1 MRAWILKRTI
11 CWTTLAASVAA
22 MSTAH
27 AQSVPQP
34 LTVEF
39 AFHGFADAA
48 TGAFDPGRWAKGSFI
63 GTDVDSNSVLSMDE
77 LSHFDWDGIN
87 YSLTGLTDC
96 GGEVVCSLRNFNYPV
111 NGQPEFTTLWWSGAM
126 EGATVSGVSIT
137 LSVNVGGEGS
147 HTDLWTPQTQYVST
161 VPEPGEVTML
171 FAGLGL
177 GVMCR
182 AIRRPKRVDSS
193 LRA

>member
-1 MRAWILKRTI
+1 
-11 CWTTLAASVAA
+11 

-34 LTVEF
+34 LTVDF
-39 AFHGFADAA
+39 AFQGFADAA
-48 TGAFDPGRWAKGSFI
+48 TGVFNPGRRAEGSFT
-63 GTDVDSNSVLSMDE
+63 GTDVDNNNVLSMDE
-77 LSHFDWDGIN
+77 LNHFDWDGIH
-87 YSLTGLTDC
+87 YSLTGLTGC
-96 GGEVVCSLRNFNYPV
+96 GRGVVCSLRSFNYPI

-137 LSVNVGGEGS
+137 LSVDVGGEGS
-147 HTDLWTPQTQYVST
+147 HTDLWTPQTQYVSA
-161 VPEPGEVTML
+161 VPEPGAVPML

-177 GVMCR
+177 GAMWR
-182 AIRRPKRVDSS
+182 AIRRPKRVDST